1 METPAIE
8 LRNITKRFGSIVAN
22 KDINLVVNKGEILS
36 LLGENGSG
44 KTTLMNM
51 ISGIYYPDAGQIF
64 IDGKEVVIKS
74 PKDAFEHKIGMIHQ
88 HFKLVDIF
96 SATENIVLG
105 LKEDKFNIK
114 ESAEQIK
121 KISEQYGFEI
131 DPTRKIY
138 DMSDLTELS
147 YLILKKKM
155 KKFEKAGIPASLAF
169 DVLSIIPCKEALK
182 SSQMYRIHALYD
194 TLYEHAKTTQIDFDK
209 LIDLAVDED
218 YHLAC
223 ITFALLERKEKF
235 SKLTDSQKTLYLA
248 ITNWCFNT
256 MEKKLKKQEVYEL
269 INIYV
274 KSRIRDDKNGRDSN
288 RRYSLSSLSEEDY
301 PRIATVV
308 KRIIADDDS
317 VKKYL

>member
-1 METPAIE
+1 MANTNNKNRKVHIPGDVKEFAKADFKKFKKRNSDYYDSKKELKQGYYLYLVDLFPPVIE
-8 LRNITKRFGSIVAN
+8 FIVKYGYINNDDVQQVKHQALAKINDMDFIKVVKKTIKRGDDIENIKLLPIII
-22 KDINLVVNKGEILS
+22 KEILMEAKKRNDAI
-36 LLGENGSG
+36 LAENPNG
-44 KTTLMNM
+44 
-51 ISGIYYPDAGQIF
+51 
-64 IDGKEVVIKS
+64 
-74 PKDAFEHKIGMIHQ
+74 
-88 HFKLVDIF
+88 
-96 SATENIVLG
+96 
-105 LKEDKFNIK
+105 
-114 ESAEQIK
+114 
-121 KISEQYGFEI
+121 
-131 DPTRKIY
+131 KIY

>member
-1 METPAIE
+1 MANTNNKNRKVHIPGDVKEFAKADFKKFKKRNSDYYDSKKELKQGYYLYLVDLFPPVIE
-8 LRNITKRFGSIVAN
+8 FIVKYGYINNDDVQQVKHQALAKINDMDFIKVVKKTIKHGDDIENIKLLPIII
-22 KDINLVVNKGEILS
+22 KEILMEAKKRNDAI
-36 LLGENGSG
+36 LAENPNG
-44 KTTLMNM
+44 
-51 ISGIYYPDAGQIF
+51 
-64 IDGKEVVIKS
+64 
-74 PKDAFEHKIGMIHQ
+74 
-88 HFKLVDIF
+88 
-96 SATENIVLG
+96 
-105 LKEDKFNIK
+105 
-114 ESAEQIK
+114 
-121 KISEQYGFEI
+121 
-131 DPTRKIY
+131 KIY

-169 DVLSIIPCKEALK
+169 DVLSIIPCKEALN

-223 ITFALLERKEKF
+223 ISFALLERKEKF

-301 PRIATVV
+301 PRITTVV
-308 KRIIADDDS
+308 KRIIAEDDS

>member
-1 METPAIE
+1 MANTNNKNRKIHIPEDVKEFAKADFKKFKKRNSDYYDSKKELKQGYYLYLVDLFPPVIE
-8 LRNITKRFGSIVAN
+8 FIVKYGYINNDDVQQVKNRALAKINDMDFIKVVKKTIKRGDDIENIKLLPIII
-22 KDINLVVNKGEILS
+22 KEILIEAKKRNDAI
-36 LLGENGSG
+36 LAVNPNG
-44 KTTLMNM
+44 
-51 ISGIYYPDAGQIF
+51 
-64 IDGKEVVIKS
+64 
-74 PKDAFEHKIGMIHQ
+74 
-88 HFKLVDIF
+88 
-96 SATENIVLG
+96 
-105 LKEDKFNIK
+105 
-114 ESAEQIK
+114 
-121 KISEQYGFEI
+121 
-131 DPTRKIY
+131 KIY

-155 KKFEKAGIPASLAF
+155 KKFEKAGISTSLAF

>member
-1 METPAIE
+1 MANTNNKNRKIHIPEDVKEFAKADFKKFKKRNSDYYDSKKELKQGYYLYLVDLFPPVIE
-8 LRNITKRFGSIVAN
+8 FIVKYGYINNDDVQQVKNRALAKINDMDFIKVVKKTIKRGDDIENIKLLPIII
-22 KDINLVVNKGEILS
+22 KEILIEAKKRNDAI
-36 LLGENGSG
+36 LAENPNG
-44 KTTLMNM
+44 
-51 ISGIYYPDAGQIF
+51 
-64 IDGKEVVIKS
+64 
-74 PKDAFEHKIGMIHQ
+74 
-88 HFKLVDIF
+88 
-96 SATENIVLG
+96 
-105 LKEDKFNIK
+105 
-114 ESAEQIK
+114 
-121 KISEQYGFEI
+121 
-131 DPTRKIY
+131 KIY

-155 KKFEKAGIPASLAF
+155 KKFEKAGISTSLAF

-182 SSQMYRIHALYD
+182 SSHMYRIHALYD
-194 TLYEHAKTTQIDFDK
+194 TLYEHAKTAQIDFDK

-223 ITFALLERKEKF
+223 ISFALLERKEKF

-269 INIYV
+269 INVYV
-274 KSRIRDDKNGRDSN
+274 RARTRDDKNGRDSN
-288 RRYSLSSLSEEDY
+288 RRYSLSSLSEDDY

>member
-1 METPAIE
+1 MANTNNKNRKVHIPGDVKEFAKADFKKFKKRNSDYYDSKKELKQGYYLYLVDLFPPVIE
-8 LRNITKRFGSIVAN
+8 FIVKYGYINNDDVQQGKNRALAKINDMDFIKVVKKTIKRGDDIENIKLLPIII
-22 KDINLVVNKGEILS
+22 KEILIEAKKRNDAI
-36 LLGENGSG
+36 LAENPNG
-44 KTTLMNM
+44 
-51 ISGIYYPDAGQIF
+51 
-64 IDGKEVVIKS
+64 
-74 PKDAFEHKIGMIHQ
+74 
-88 HFKLVDIF
+88 
-96 SATENIVLG
+96 
-105 LKEDKFNIK
+105 
-114 ESAEQIK
+114 
-121 KISEQYGFEI
+121 
-131 DPTRKIY
+131 KIY

-147 YLILKKKM
+147 YLILKKRM
-155 KKFEKAGIPASLAF
+155 KKFEKVGISTSLAF

-182 SSQMYRIHALYD
+182 SSHMYRIHALYD
-194 TLYEHAKTTQIDFDK
+194 TLYEHAKTAQIDFDK

-223 ITFALLERKEKF
+223 ISFALLERKEKF

-301 PRIATVV
+301 PRITTVV

>member
-1 METPAIE
+1 MANTNNKNRKVHIPGDVKEFAKADFKKFKKRNSDYYDSKKELKQGYYLYLVDLFPPVIE
-8 LRNITKRFGSIVAN
+8 FIVKYGYINNDDVQQVKHQALAKINDMDFIKVVKKTIKRGDDIENIKLLPIII
-22 KDINLVVNKGEILS
+22 KEILMEAKKRNDAI
-36 LLGENGSG
+36 LAENPNG
-44 KTTLMNM
+44 
-51 ISGIYYPDAGQIF
+51 
-64 IDGKEVVIKS
+64 
-74 PKDAFEHKIGMIHQ
+74 
-88 HFKLVDIF
+88 
-96 SATENIVLG
+96 
-105 LKEDKFNIK
+105 
-114 ESAEQIK
+114 
-121 KISEQYGFEI
+121 
-131 DPTRKIY
+131 KIY

-209 LIDLAVDED
+209 LIDLAVDQD